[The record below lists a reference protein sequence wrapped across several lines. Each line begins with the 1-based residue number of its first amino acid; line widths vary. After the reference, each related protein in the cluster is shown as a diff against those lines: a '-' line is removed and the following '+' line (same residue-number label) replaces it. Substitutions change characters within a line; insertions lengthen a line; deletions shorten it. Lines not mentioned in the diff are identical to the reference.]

1 MKKIKS
7 FTTLIIAIILSTNLF
22 AGKVSKKDAERAAR
36 NFYYESINRQ
46 KDVGY
51 EKILTSSVTSYK
63 MKSQEMYYVVNL
75 IDKGFVLVA
84 ADDAAYPILGYSY
97 EGSFNPDQMNNSVKE
112 WMGIY
117 CKQIEFV
124 RKSKLGASPETTTLW
139 NHLLTSSPAQ
149 LTVNKGAKDVA
160 PKLLS
165 VWNQDP
171 PYNDLCPQDAA
182 SSPGYGGR
190 CPVGCT
196 ATSMAQILYYYRYP
210 IQGTGSNTDFYT
222 DYGNLY
228 ANFGAT
234 TYDYS
239 QMLNNNTASNLA
251 LATLNLHCG
260 IAVNMNYGPDGSAA
274 GTDQA
279 CDALITN
286 FKYSSLAH
294 YYLKIGHQYSGT
306 WADLLKGSLDQNK
319 MIIYSGSSGVDGGH
333 AWVCDGYEATDHFHF
348 NWGWGGAYN
357 GFYYIGGLNPGTS
370 DFNDYNG
377 AVVNIYPGSGY
388 PYYCN
393 SSTTLTS
400 LSGSFEDGSGPLDYQ
415 NNSDC
420 RWLIQP
426 TDSVKKITLSFTAF
440 TLTDTSDKVIVYN
453 GNSITS
459 PVLATITGSAI
470 PNSVSS
476 TGAKMLVRFLT
487 NGSGVSAGW
496 QATYTSTPYL
506 YCSGLTTLTTPNGTI
521 SDGSGDKNYANSSLC
536 RWWIKPNG
544 ARSITFTFNHLDTE
558 PGLDT
563 ILFRDPVNATN
574 LITVSGNTIPGPI
587 FSPSG
592 QLLMTFRSNNS
603 NAYAGWDGTY
613 SAEVGINEN
622 EFMDNLMIYPNPAS
636 ALLNLSFDLS
646 NTQNMNISLTDLTGK
661 EVFSEKVENL
671 KGSFSRDIDV
681 SLFNKGIY
689 FLKLI
694 SSEGN
699 ITQKI
704 VLQ

>member
-7 FTTLIIAIILSTNLF
+7 LSTLIIVIILSANLF
-22 AGKVSKKDAERAAR
+22 AGKISKKDAERAAK
-36 NFYYESINRQ
+36 NFYYESINRH
-46 KDVGY
+46 KDVRY
-51 EKILTSSVTSYK
+51 ENIQTLSVTDYK
-63 MKSQEMYYVVNL
+63 MQSQEMYYVVNL
-75 IDKGFVLVA
+75 VNKGFVLVA
-84 ADDAAYPILGYSY
+84 ADDAVYPILGYSY
-97 EGSFNPDQMNNSVKE
+97 EGSFDPDQMNPSVKT
-112 WMGIY
+112 WMEYY

-124 RKSKLGASPETTTLW
+124 RKSKLDAAPETTTLW

-149 LTVNKGAKDVA
+149 LVVNKGAKDVA
-160 PKLLS
+160 PMMLS
-165 VWNQDP
+165 VWNQDS
-171 PYNDLCPQDAA
+171 PYNELCPQDAA

-196 ATSMAQILYYYRYP
+196 ATSMAQIMYYYRFP
-210 IQGTGSNTDFYT
+210 QQGAGSNTDIN
-222 DYGNLY
+222 DNYGTLY

-239 QMLNNNTASNLA
+239 QMLNSNTASNLA
-251 LATLNLHCG
+251 LATLNYHCG
-260 IAVNMNYGPDGSAA
+260 ISVNMYYGPDGSAA

-279 CDALITN
+279 RDALVAN

-294 YYLKIGHQYSGT
+294 FYLQNGHQYSGT
-306 WADLLKGSLDQNK
+306 WADLLKGSLNQNK
-319 MIIYSGSSGVDGGH
+319 LIIYSGSSSLEGGH

-348 NWGWGGAYN
+348 NWGWEGAYN

-370 DFNDYNG
+370 DFNDWNG

-400 LSGSFEDGSGPLDYQ
+400 LFGSFEDGSGPLDYQ

-426 TDSVKKITLSFTAF
+426 TDSVKRISLNFTAF
-440 TLTDTSDKVIVYN
+440 SLADTNDKVIVYD

-459 PVLATITGSAI
+459 PVLATLTGSVI
-470 PNSVSS
+470 PNAVSS

-496 QATYTSTPYL
+496 QATYTTTPFI
-506 YCSGLTTLTTPNGTI
+506 YCSGLTTLTTPTGIIT
-521 SDGSGDKNYANSSLC
+521 DGSGDKNYANNSLC

-544 ARSITFTFNHLDTE
+544 ARSVTFTFTHFDTE
-558 PGLDT
+558 AGLDT
-563 ILFRDPVNATN
+563 ILFRDPVNGTN
-574 LITVSGNTIPGPI
+574 LITVSGNTTPSPI
-587 FSPSG
+587 YSPSG
-592 QLLMTFRSNNS
+592 QLLVTFRSNSS
-603 NAYAGWDGTY
+603 NAYTGWEGNYT
-613 SAEVGINEN
+613 AEVGINEN
-622 EFMDNLMIYPNPAS
+622 EFMDNLMIYPNPVS
-636 ALLNLSFDLS
+636 TLLNLSFDLS
-646 NTQNMNISLTDLTGK
+646 NTQDMNISLTDLTGK
-661 EVFSEKVENL
+661 EIFSEKVENL
-671 KGSFSRDIDV
+671 KGSFSKEIDV
-681 SLFNKGIY
+681 SAFSKGIY

-699 ITQKI
+699 ITHKI